1 MSLAPSQ
8 FQVEPA
14 QTADY
19 EEPSLPITSYTCKWK
34 VPRKRKESNMKISEA
49 QFEKHVYGRLRTK
62 TMESTED
69 LDPRPLECRGQ
80 AVTNLATF
88 MKKVK
93 GRNLGVSLL
102 LDPSTLVWTEK
113 TSEAPTIISTEQLRR
128 SMAAFKESLK
138 LPTSELRRIERDTR
152 DQSRS
157 SLWFS
162 QRKYRITASFFGE
175 IFKRLPS
182 TPPHH
187 LVLRIIDPKPFN

>member
-1 MSLAPSQ
+1 M
-8 FQVEPA
+8 
-14 QTADY
+14 
-19 EEPSLPITSYTCKWK
+19 
-34 VPRKRKESNMKISEA
+34 
-49 QFEKHVYGRLRTK
+49 YGPLRTK

-69 LDPRPLECRGQ
+69 FDPRPLECRGQ

-93 GRNLGVSLL
+93 GRNLGVLLL

-128 SMAAFKESLK
+128 SVAAFKESLK
-138 LPTSELRRIERDTR
+138 LPTSELRRIEQDTR

-162 QRKYRITASFFGE
+162 QRKYRITSSFFGE

-187 LVLRIIDPKPFN
+187 LVLRIIDPKPFNCAATEWGKTHEACALEAYRNHHHKNGNTDLVTSSAGFVISEDNHF